1 MKKLEGTEISI
12 LFIMCANAFGML
24 GEGNFVMRA
33 SGYVMESTNVN
44 NVK

>member
-1 MKKLEGTEISI
+1 MKMLGGTEVSV

-33 SGYVMESTNVN
+33 SGYVMESNVN